1 MLAGVRLVRGAHG
14 DPAIGG
20 LERLIGRVQR
30 MRGSHRPG
38 GDAGRER
45 DRGLPIGVRYAGLE
59 EGGVDA
65 LAFARNPEA
74 YRHLSLQFEHREI
87 NKIYHA
93 VVDGIHDFQD
103 TLVEIPILK
112 LDDGTVTLSRQG
124 KDATT
129 HFTTLEAFRAH
140 TLVECRPVTGRMHQ
154 IRIHLRHLKAPI
166 TGDLIYGGR
175 PFLLSEVKRK
185 FNLKKGAEEQPLM
198 RRMALHAFRLE
209 FADLAGNQR
218 VVEAPYPKDFRALV
232 RQLGVNRLDSN
243 SLLRLA
249 YSRNC
254 TYFCVPF
261 LKGSL
266 IY

>member
-1 MLAGVRLVRGAHG
+1 MPAPNSLRDLILWEDDDIFVINKPPFISTLDDRNDPHNLLALAKAYTPDAQAAHRLDKDTSG
-14 DPAIGG
+14 
-20 LERLIGRVQR
+20 
-30 MRGSHRPG
+30 
-38 GDAGRER
+38 
-45 DRGLPIGVRYAGLE
+45 
-59 EGGVDA
+59 A

-232 RQLGVNRLDSN
+232 RQLRENR
-243 SLLRLA
+243 
-249 YSRNC
+249 
-254 TYFCVPF
+254 
-261 LKGSL
+261 
-266 IY
+266 